1 MQTIIKRDGSKEEF
15 DISKIRKVINFACEG
30 LDINPLHLEASI
42 TKKFKNNTSTE
53 EIQKE
58 LIIVATSLAT
68 IDEPDWINVAGRLV
82 IYNLQRDVFKK
93 HKIDYTTDYYEVVSY
108 MCRNG
113 YYDND
118 ILKYYTKEEISSLTK
133 HINPDL
139 DKNNTIGSAISLQS
153 KYLIKNAKGVVEL
166 PQHSNMA
173 VALFLNKYEDS
184 SNRLKSVIEDYKMIA
199 EKTISIATPF
209 KANLRKPGGNLS
221 SCFIVEADD
230 NIESIMKIIKDVAL
244 ISKNGGG
251 VGIYLG
257 KVRPSNSLI
266 RGLPVANNICSWVK
280 IINDTIVS
288 CNQLGQRCHHM
299 NSVVRKYD
307 NKTKMIHE
315 APIAT
320 IKPNDLIESFNHKTN
335 ANEFK
340 RVKEVIVSK
349 IPLEDQYEVFTE
361 KSRVIVS
368 ADTKLFVVEDSTK
381 LGYYTKVK
389 DIMSSFKYPCIQY
402 LDGTFSNNLIVR
414 KYEIKNVDM
423 MSKHFVDFEV
433 EDNHNFY
440 VKIRDEKEFLLSHNS
455 GAATVAIDI
464 WHKDLLDFIKIKK
477 EEDGDLRLKAFDIF
491 PQVVLNN
498 IFIKRL
504 KEDKDWYL
512 LDHTEI
518 LRKLKIDI
526 TKVGE
531 LEKHFNTIE
540 EAVLNKK
547 LTNCITIPSKK
558 LWKEMLVVYI
568 ETGDLYM
575 SHKDNA
581 NKDNPVLQNDNE
593 IHSFNLCLES
603 IGPIASS
610 KNYNMSNENGITN
623 ESYTTGY
630 YHCCNLSAI
639 NLSVIL
645 NDEKLLEKA
654 CRKAVRM
661 LDKSIELTKAPTTE
675 ADNYNKLF
683 RNINVTDLG
692 LADWMAY
699 NKLSYHKEEDWEQVL
714 ALYERIAY
722 YTLDESCNI
731 AQEKG
736 PFELFDKSY
745 FTKGIMIGKTPEELT
760 ETSRNKGKLDWFAL
774 SEKVKK
780 GVRNLMLRAIAPN
793 TSCQDGNNKIMTKN
807 GNMSVYDILRKEGL
821 DINEIESKEPFWIK
835 LNNPIQ
841 IPTSEGDDVVEKI
854 WWNGCQ
860 EYIEIEFE
868 DGKKYKFTYNHKLL
882 VLRENGFTEWV
893 ECRNLSDGDEILDIN
908 HVGV

>member
-1 MQTIIKRDGSKEEF
+1 MVKITKLDKKE
-15 DISKIRKVINFACEG
+15 KVY
-30 LDINPLHLEASI
+30 DIN
-42 TKKFKNNTSTE
+42 
-53 EIQKE
+53 
-58 LIIVATSLAT
+58 
-68 IDEPDWINVAGRLV
+68 
-82 IYNLQRDVFKK
+82 
-93 HKIDYTTDYYEVVSY
+93 
-108 MCRNG
+108 
-113 YYDND
+113 
-118 ILKYYTKEEISSLTK
+118 
-133 HINPDL
+133 
-139 DKNNTIGSAISLQS
+139 
-153 KYLIKNAKGVVEL
+153 
-166 PQHSNMA
+166 
-173 VALFLNKYEDS
+173 
-184 SNRLKSVIEDYKMIA
+184 
-199 EKTISIATPF
+199 
-209 KANLRKPGGNLS
+209 
-221 SCFIVEADD
+221 
-230 NIESIMKIIKDVAL
+230 
-244 ISKNGGG
+244 
-251 VGIYLG
+251 
-257 KVRPSNSLI
+257 
-266 RGLPVANNICSWVK
+266 
-280 IINDTIVS
+280 
-288 CNQLGQRCHHM
+288 
-299 NSVVRKYD
+299 
-307 NKTKMIHE
+307 
-315 APIAT
+315 
-320 IKPNDLIESFNHKTN
+320 
-335 ANEFK
+335 
-340 RVKEVIVSK
+340 
-349 IPLEDQYEVFTE
+349 
-361 KSRVIVS
+361 
-368 ADTKLFVVEDSTK
+368 
-381 LGYYTKVK
+381 
-389 DIMSSFKYPCIQY
+389 
-402 LDGTFSNNLIVR
+402 
-414 KYEIKNVDM
+414 
-423 MSKHFVDFEV
+423 V

-440 VKIRDEKEFLLSHNS
+440 ANGILVHN
-455 GAATVAIDI
+455 
-464 WHKDLLDFIKIKK
+464 
-477 EEDGDLRLKAFDIF
+477 
-491 PQVVLNN
+491 
-498 IFIKRL
+498 
-504 KEDKDWYL
+504 
-512 LDHTEI
+512 
-518 LRKLKIDI
+518 
-526 TKVGE
+526 
-531 LEKHFNTIE
+531 
-540 EAVLNKK
+540 
-547 LTNCITIPSKK
+547 
-558 LWKEMLVVYI
+558 
-568 ETGDLYM
+568 
-575 SHKDNA
+575 
-581 NKDNPVLQNDNE
+581 
-593 IHSFNLCLES
+593 CLES
-603 IGPIASS
+603 VGPIASS

-807 GNMSVYDILRKEGL
+807 GNMSVYDILKKEGL

-908 HVGV
+908 HVGL